1 MASLGTCSFCS
12 KCGFCLQNHL
22 NDYFDFC
29 PSCGTEVCSEVASGD
44 DERSIIEYYFSR
56 GYTHES
62 IVKLLSKQH
71 SIHIG
76 ERTLRY
82 RLQSYGLRRR
92 CPVYDLAEVRQR
104 VAEQLD
110 GPGSMGGYRSVW
122 HTL

>member
-1 MASLGTCSFCS
+1 M
-12 KCGFCLQNHL
+12 
-22 NDYFDFC
+22 
-29 PSCGTEVCSEVASGD
+29 
-44 DERSIIEYYFSR
+44 R

-62 IVKLLSKQH
+62 IVNLLSKQH

-76 ERTLRY
+76 EQTLRY
-82 RLQSYGLRRR
+82 PLQSYGLRRR

-122 HTL
+122 HTLRLDGIQVPRQVHATVVRELDPLGCTMRKGKRLKRGKYYAPGPNFLLAH